1 MRSSAATVAV
11 VVAGVLTAACGST
24 PGKAVPVTTPP
35 MVARP
40 LVERELD
47 GLLLNPDQVNAV
59 MGSSA
64 MTVLNAQATMSDN
77 STTMTP
83 PECLVID
90 GAAEATVY
98 ANSGFW
104 AEREQS
110 MNDGDKFTHYL
121 KQAVVLFPTQD
132 KAQEFFSASA
142 QQWPACTQYTH
153 TQSQTQWSVG
163 PVTNAHDTLSALST
177 QQEAAAPGWGC
188 GRALAHKN
196 NVIIDVNTCSADP
209 AETAVQIA
217 NQIGTNVAARW

>member
-1 MRSSAATVAV
+1 MRSSVSTVTAV
-11 VVAGVLTAACGST
+11 VVTVLTAGCGST
-24 PGKAVPVTTPP
+24 AGKPVPVTTPP

-40 LVERELD
+40 IVERELD
-47 GLLLNPDQVNAV
+47 GLLLNPEQVNAT
-59 MGSSA
+59 MGSAA
-64 MTVLNAQATMSDN
+64 MTVLSAQATMSDN
-77 STTMTP
+77 SGTMKP

-132 KAQEFFSASA
+132 KAQEFFNTSA
-142 QQWPACTQYTH
+142 QLWPACKQYMH
-153 TQSQTQWSVG
+153 TQSQSQWTVG
-163 PVTNAHDTLSALST
+163 PMTNAHDTLSVVST
-177 QQEAAAPGWGC
+177 EQDAAAPGWAC

-196 NVIIDVNTCSADP
+196 NVIIDVNTCSPNPAD
-209 AETAVQIA
+209 TAVQIA

>member
-1 MRSSAATVAV
+1 MRSSVCTVAV
-11 VVAGVLTAACGST
+11 LVVTVLTGGCGST
-24 PGKAVPVTTPP
+24 AGKPVPVTTPP

-47 GLLLNPDQVNAV
+47 GLLLNPEQVNAT
-59 MGSSA
+59 MGSAA
-64 MTVLNAQATMSDN
+64 MTVLSAQATMSDN
-77 STTMTP
+77 SGTMKP

-98 ANSGFW
+98 AGSGFW

-132 KAQEFFSASA
+132 KAQEFFNTSA
-142 QQWPACTQYTH
+142 QLWPACKQYMH
-153 TQSQTQWSVG
+153 TQSQSQWTVG
-163 PVTNAHDTLSALST
+163 PMTNAHDTLSVVST
-177 QQEAAAPGWGC
+177 EQDAAAPGWAC

-196 NVIIDVNTCSADP
+196 NIIIDVNTCSPNPAD
-209 AETAVQIA
+209 TAVQIA

>member
-1 MRSSAATVAV
+1 MRSSVATVTV
-11 VVAGVLTAACGST
+11 VVVGALTAGCGST
-24 PGKAVPVTTPP
+24 PGTAVPVSTPP

-64 MTVLNAQATMSDN
+64 MTVLNAQTTMSDN
-77 STTMTP
+77 SSTMAP

-90 GAAEATVY
+90 GAAEAAVY
-98 ANSGFW
+98 AGSGFW

-142 QQWPACTQYTH
+142 GQWPACKQYEH

-163 PVTNAHDTLSALST
+163 PITNARDTLSALSA
-177 QQEAAAPGWGC
+177 QQEAAAPGWAC

-196 NVIIDVNTCSADP
+196 NVIIDINTCSANP
-209 AETAVQIA
+209 ADTAVQIA
-217 NQIGTNVAARW
+217 DQIGTNVAARW